1 MFHYQNLLGG
11 HLGGK
16 HPHKPGRS
24 RPELYWYDFSIVCRT
39 QWDIFGRSFH
49 AVKILLQVSASWDWF
64 LDLYVVVQSER
75 CPEMANRQEASELTA
90 LKTSSEGAGIQRPL
104 RFRVDAEIC
113 ARHWPLGPEAHK
125 VDGVGRAVPWGRR
138 RKTDTVKW
146 GVDCSTS
153 GGEVLIGLSPRAI
166 GLLPCNLRNNNG
178 PQIRF
183 TLRRLFLSVLSVSTF
198 LGGEAR

>member
-75 CPEMANRQEASELTA
+75 CPEMNRQEASELTA
-90 LKTSSEGAGIQRPL
+90 LKTSSEGAGIQWPL

-113 ARHWPLGPEAHK
+113 ARQRPLGPEEQQSGRGWQSGPLRTPK
-125 VDGVGRAVPWGRR
+125 DDGH
-138 RKTDTVKW
+138 RKMRCW
-146 GVDCSTS
+146 LLNF
-153 GGEVLIGLSPRAI
+153 GGEVLIGLSPRAS
-166 GLLPCNLRNNNG
+166 GLLPCNLLRNNNG

-183 TLRRLFLSVLSVSTF
+183 KLRRLLLSVLSVFTF